1 MKISE
6 FRKVF
11 DWMLN
16 YQKENDTK
24 ITEWKITE
32 KLLVFRDIKTNEVK
46 RVKLETILV

>member
-6 FRKVF
+6 VRKVF

-16 YQKENDTK
+16 YQKEKDTK

-32 KLLVFRDIKTNEVK
+32 KFLIFKDIKANEVRK
-46 RVKLETILV
+46 VRLETILA